1 MYYIIASHGTYAQAC
16 KSSCEMITGAA
27 PSFVDFQAVAAA
39 NTGSSQEGLLD
50 GEYED

>member
-27 PSFVDFQAVAAA
+27 PSFVDFAA

>member
-27 PSFVDFQAVAAA
+27 PSFVDL
-39 NTGSSQEGLLD
+39 GYDKRDRGKEI
-50 GEYED
+50 